1 MKHGE
6 NQLMQEQLSNRVKSM
21 AMSATIKMAQ
31 MARDLK
37 SQGKD
42 VISLSLGE
50 PDFDTPE
57 HIKAAAKQ
65 ALDEGYTKYTPVP
78 GLVELREA
86 IVRKFKNDNDL
97 EFDINQIVVSNGA
110 KQCIFNLSMALLNP
124 GDEVIIFTPYWVS
137 YSDIVKLA
145 GGVPVFLNSTI
156 DDDFKVK
163 PEQLKAAIT
172 SKTKAVLFSSP
183 CNPTGSV
190 YTASEL
196 EALAEVIGAEEDIL
210 IFSDEIYEHIN
221 FGGKHA
227 SIGAFESVKD
237 RTVTINGFSKGYSM
251 TGWRLGYLGAPLWI
265 AKACAKIQ
273 GQVTSGANAFGQKAA
288 ITALTADHGP
298 SVEMKKA
305 FEKRKH
311 LVLSLLGDID
321 GIKIN
326 DPQGAFYVFPDVSY
340 YYGKSFDHY
349 DIQNSADFAEF
360 ILKEGL
366 VGVVGGGAFGAPEC
380 IRISY
385 AASEAELT
393 EAMRRIKEAVGKLA

>member
-1 MKHGE
+1 MERH
-6 NQLMQEQLSNRVKSM
+6 LSERVRSM

-37 SQGKD
+37 SEGKD

-57 HIKAAAKQ
+57 HIKQAAKE
-65 ALDEGYTKYTPVP
+65 ALDQGFTKYTPVP

-86 IVRKFKNDNDL
+86 IVDKFKSDNNLD
-97 EFDINQIVVSNGA
+97 FTINQIVVSNGA
-110 KQCIFNLSMALLNP
+110 KQCIYNLCMSLLDP

-137 YSDIVKLA
+137 YADIVKLA
-145 GGVPVFLNSTI
+145 GGVPVFLKSSIEN
-156 DDDFKVK
+156 DFKVK
-163 PEQLKAAIT
+163 PEELAAALN

-190 YTASEL
+190 YTAEEL
-196 EALAEVIGAEEDIL
+196 AQLAEIIGERDDVF

-221 FGGKHA
+221 FGNKHA
-227 SIGAFESVKD
+227 SIGAHPAVRD
-237 RTVTINGFSKGYSM
+237 QTVTINGFSKGYSM

-298 SVEMKKA
+298 SIAMKEA
-305 FEKRKH
+305 FERRKY
-311 LVLSLLGDID
+311 LVIDLLKEID
-321 GIKIN
+321 GVKIN
-326 DPQGAFYVFPDVSY
+326 NPQGAFYVFPDVSR
-340 YYGKSFDHY
+340 YYGTTYQDY
-349 DIQNSADFAEF
+349 VINNSADLAEF

-366 VGVVGGGAFGAPEC
+366 VGVVGGGAFGAEEC

-385 AASEAELT
+385 AASENELR
-393 EAMRRIKEAVGKLA
+393 EALKRIKEALGKLS